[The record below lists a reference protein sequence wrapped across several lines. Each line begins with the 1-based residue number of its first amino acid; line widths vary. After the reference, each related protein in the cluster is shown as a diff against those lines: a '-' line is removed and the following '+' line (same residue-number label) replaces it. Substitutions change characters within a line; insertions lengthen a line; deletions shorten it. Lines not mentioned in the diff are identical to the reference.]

1 MAFVVDGARA
11 GTAPSACTA
20 GDGRATLHAVGC
32 PERERERERGRHPWA
47 EVPAE
52 AADRMRAAVL
62 DAADDI
68 IEQVRGEVAEYA
80 LSMEGEFGQNI
91 RRGVSVATEQFLQLL
106 GTDDDLP
113 DTRVYF
119 ELGRVEHR
127 HGRTMD
133 ALQSAYR
140 IGSRVMWRRISA
152 GSDAYGLGPDG
163 IFRLA
168 EALFQYIEQLAA
180 ASVAGYAH
188 EQSLTAGSRQARR
201 HTLVAALL
209 RTPPAEGPELERL
222 VREAEWA
229 LPRSLAVMVC
239 DEDAMPALCRRLPA
253 DVLGSRVDGL
263 GVLVV
268 PDPDGPGRADAL
280 VEATAGVPVV
290 LGPTVAVDQ
299 VARTVERARA
309 AWPLVT
315 SGEIAPEPDADRPR
329 AARPPSGLVRAD
341 DHLLALLLHA
351 DVSVTADLV
360 AQRLEPLRR
369 MTASARDR
377 AVTTLRAWLDA
388 HGDIAE
394 TAGLLHVHPQTV
406 RYRLARLKE
415 SFAGALD
422 DPVARLEVALALR
435 GATFVEPAVEG

>member
-1 MAFVVDGARA
+1 MAVVVDGARA
-11 GTAPSACTA
+11 GTAPSACAA
-20 GDGRATLHAVGC
+20 GDGRMTLDAVGC
-32 PERERERERGRHPWA
+32 PDREPGHHPWA

-52 AADRMRAAVL
+52 AADRMRAVVL
-62 DAADDI
+62 DAGDDI
-68 IEQVRGEVAEYA
+68 IDQVRGEVAEYA
-80 LSMEGEFGQNI
+80 LSMDGEFGQNI
-91 RRGVSVATEQFLQLL
+91 RRGVSVALEQFLQLL
-106 GTDDDLP
+106 GTDEDLP

-127 HGRTMD
+127 HWRTMD

-140 IGSRVMWRRISA
+140 VGSRVMWRRISA

-201 HTLVAALL
+201 HTLVAALV

-229 LPRSLAVMVC
+229 LPRTLAVVIC
-239 DEDAMPALCRRLPA
+239 DEDAMPVLGRRLPA

-263 GVLVV
+263 GVVVV

-280 VEATAGVPVV
+280 VEAAAGVPAV
-290 LGPTVAVDQ
+290 LGPTVAPDE

-315 SGEIAPEPDADRPR
+315 SGEIAPAIDDDRPR
-329 AARPPSGLVRAD
+329 DARPPSGLVRAD

-394 TAGLLHVHPQTV
+394 TAGQLHVHPQTV

-435 GATFVEPAVEG
+435 GATFAEPAVEG

>member
-1 MAFVVDGARA
+1 MRLVADQAGAEPAPTGCAA
-11 GTAPSACTA
+11 GT
-20 GDGRATLHAVGC
+20 GRATLRAVGDPGC
-32 PERERERERGRHPWA
+32 GPRGHPWA
-47 EVPAE
+47 DVPAE
-52 AADRMRAAVL
+52 AADRMRPVVV
-62 DAADDI
+62 DTGDDI
-68 IEQVRGEVAEYA
+68 IDQVRAEVAEYA
-80 LSMEGEFGQNI
+80 LSMDGVFGQNI
-91 RRGVSVATEQFLQLL
+91 RRGVSVALEQFLRLL
-106 GTDDDLP
+106 GTDDDVP

-168 EALFQYIEQLAA
+168 EALFEYTEQLAA

-188 EQSLTAGSRQARR
+188 EQSVTAGSRQARR
-201 HTLVAALL
+201 QALVTALM
-209 RTPPAEGPELERL
+209 RTPAPEGPELERL

-229 LPRSLAVMVC
+229 LPRTLALMIC
-239 DEDAMPALCRRLPA
+239 DEDALQAVVRRLPPDTLNA
-253 DVLGSRVDGL
+253 RVEGL

-280 VEATAGVPVV
+280 LEATAGVTAVV
-290 LGPTVAVDQ
+290 GPTVPADQ
-299 VARTVERARA
+299 VTRTVARARA
-309 AWPLVT
+309 TWPLVVA
-315 SGEIAPEPDADRPR
+315 GEVRVEPDDDRP
-329 AARPPSGLVRAD
+329 ADARPASGLVRAD
-341 DHLLALLLHA
+341 QHLLALLLHA

-369 MTASARDR
+369 MTSSARDR

-435 GATFVEPAVEG
+435 FGPTFGEPAVES

>member
-1 MAFVVDGARA
+1 MAVVVDGARA
-11 GTAPSACTA
+11 EAGPSACTA
-20 GDGRATLHAVGC
+20 QDGRVTLHAVGC
-32 PERERERERGRHPWA
+32 PEREPGRHPWA
-47 EVPAE
+47 EVPPE
-52 AADRMRAAVL
+52 AADRIRAVVL
-62 DAADDI
+62 DAGDDI
-68 IEQVRGEVAEYA
+68 IDQVRGEVAEYA
-80 LSMEGEFGQNI
+80 LSMDGEFGQNI
-91 RRGVSVATEQFLQLL
+91 RRGVSVALEQFLRLL
-106 GTDDDLP
+106 GTDDELP

-140 IGSRVMWRRISA
+140 VGSRVMWRRISA
-152 GSDAYGLGPDG
+152 GSDSYGLGPDG

-201 HTLVAALL
+201 QTLVAALV

-229 LPRSLAVMVC
+229 LPRSLAVVVC
-239 DEDAMPALCRRLPA
+239 EEDAMPALCRRLPT

-268 PDPDGPGRADAL
+268 PDPDGPGRGDAL
-280 VEATAGVPVV
+280 VEATAGAPAVV
-290 LGPTVAVDQ
+290 GPTVPVDQ

-309 AWPLVT
+309 AWPLVL
-315 SGEIAPEPDADRPR
+315 SGEIGPEPDDDRPR
-329 AARPPSGLVRAD
+329 TARPASGLVRAD

-369 MTASARDR
+369 MTTSARDR

-435 GATFVEPAVEG
+435 GATFAEPVVEG